1 MKDTGQKK
9 GEGSYEGTQDYNER
23 TGKFLKK
30 NGGRV
35 DEMARDAAEALDE
48 NGQELAQ
55 AEREGKSH
63 AKS

>member
-1 MKDTGQKK
+1 MKDTGKKK

-23 TGKFLKK
+23 TAKFLKK
-30 NGGRV
+30 HGGRV
-35 DEMARDAAEALDE
+35 DELARDAAKALDE
-48 NGQELAQ
+48 NSQELAR